1 MRWHYDGLFLHFLIL
16 LPCVIN
22 IIKQSSLINQL
33 LKTYLVIGVMSIIQI
48 IYTGTQ
54 VCT

>member
-1 MRWHYDGLFLHFLIL
+1 MGFFAFSHIATLCL
-16 LPCVIN
+16 IN

-33 LKTYLVIGVMSIIQI
+33 LKTYLVIGVMSIVQI

>member
-1 MRWHYDGLFLHFLIL
+1 MGFFLHFHIL

-33 LKTYLVIGVMSIIQI
+33 LKTYLVIGVMSIVQI